1 MENSKT
7 VIYEGIEYTLPRVY
21 LLQESGIGVSEY
33 GARVAYDSFDKSEN
47 KAVQELNFH
56 IDCESSQEVEVPM
69 CISALNA
76 IESSELLDSLAWVHF
91 HHSVLELAN
100 MSYLVKGMSR
110 GTLVEFS
117 RHRHQSLT
125 VRSTRYTGSG
135 ILNAF
140 CATGKLET
148 FIHLALQLDMFVT
161 TNIEYNI
168 LELEGIYRKLQ
179 YQYTKLGH
187 DVFLEL
193 ALSKDARTNGA
204 LTLGTPQER
213 FDALQA
219 SKAKRNALDPFKHII
234 TDNFK
239 VDLVFN
245 MNLRSLKNFMELR
258 NSGAAWFQIRWLAE
272 EIIKVTPIKYLKLI
286 MKEDAINKVLI

>member
-1 MENSKT
+1 MTTTNA
-7 VIYEGIEYTLPRVY
+7 GIEYTLPQVY
-21 LLQESGIGVSEY
+21 LLQDSGLGVAEF

-56 IDCESSQEVEVPM
+56 VDCESSQEIEMPM
-69 CISALNA
+69 CVSALNA

-91 HHSVLELAN
+91 HHSVLELVN

-140 CATGKLET
+140 IASRSKLED
-148 FIHLALQLDMFVT
+148 FVLLGLQLDMFVT
-161 TNIEYNI
+161 ADTEYNTI
-168 LELEGIYRKLQ
+168 ELDAIWYKLE
-179 YQYTKLGH
+179 YQYCTLGH
-187 DVFLEL
+187 DAFLEL

-204 LTLGTPQER
+204 LTLGTPQKR

-219 SKAKRNALDPFKHII
+219 SKAKRNALDPFKHIVS
-234 TDNFK
+234 DNWK

-245 MNLRSLKNFMELR
+245 MNLRAMKNFLDLR
-258 NSGAAWFQIRWLAE
+258 ASGSAWFQIQWLSEA
-272 EIIKVTPIKYLKLI
+272 IISATPDKYLRLI
-286 MKEDAINKVLI
+286 RKEYRSKEY